1 MFLSHNIG
9 ADLSWVDGWVGATIF
24 LVACRELR
32 TSIMAPGELPIVK
45 IFLLKKLG
53 KRRTKVLLD
62 FHMEENT
69 KKQISMKVSGATFV
83 VVLNASFLLNL

>member
-9 ADLSWVDGWVGATIF
+9 ADLSWVDGWVEATIF
-24 LVACRELR
+24 PVACRELR

-62 FHMEENT
+62 FRWRKIQKTNKHEGVWGYFGCCFEC
-69 KKQISMKVSGATFV
+69 S
-83 VVLNASFLLNL
+83 VL

>member
-24 LVACRELR
+24 PVACRELR

-45 IFLLKKLG
+45 IFLLKKIG
-53 KRRTKVLLD
+53 QT
-62 FHMEENT
+62 EN
-69 KKQISMKVSGATFV
+69 
-83 VVLNASFLLNL
+83 